1 MIPGYFGTS
10 GPQCSHQRKIIVYSW
25 STINACS
32 LPSHEYW
39 VPLIKFMVGPFMW
52 EEGVRIYGISGVPNN
67 FPPSTHPVSL
77 ITIHMPLLSI
87 TLFSYLN
94 QPPKPTHIHTL
105 APSISLSP
113 SPVNQ
118 PCTTTFG
125 GFHQRTPLETPY
137 TPFSRSFKG
146 KTLNCLVAFQVFLKF
161 LSNLSYMSGIHA
173 IEYMG
178 FWFGGFIC

>member
-32 LPSHEYW
+32 LLSHEYW
-39 VPLIKFMVGPFMW
+39 VPLIKFMVGPFIW

-67 FPPSTHPVSL
+67 FPPSKHPISL
-77 ITIHMPLLSI
+77 ITIRMPLLSI

-105 APSISLSP
+105 SPSISLSLTGKP
-113 SPVNQ
+113 AMHHHQWRSQ
-118 PCTTTFG
+118 KFRLG
-125 GFHQRTPLETPY
+125 GAR
-137 TPFSRSFKG
+137 
-146 KTLNCLVAFQVFLKF
+146 LKDK
-161 LSNLSYMSGIHA
+161 
-173 IEYMG
+173 IENKKL
-178 FWFGGFIC
+178 I